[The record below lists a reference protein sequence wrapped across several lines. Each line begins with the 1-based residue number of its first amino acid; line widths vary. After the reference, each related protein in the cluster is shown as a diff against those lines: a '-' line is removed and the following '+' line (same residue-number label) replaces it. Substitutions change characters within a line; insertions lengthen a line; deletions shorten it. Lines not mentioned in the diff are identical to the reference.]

1 MKTRKAVLGSVLL
14 QAHLK
19 LKEIKDGGRI
29 VRQGGAFGDAKND
42 TEIRADK
49 VLGAFI
55 RDRLA
60 EIAMPGRIFVEG
72 VSETGEVRG
81 PPPLT
86 DFYVD
91 PLDGSLNYMT
101 RGPTTG
107 LPHGGCITMTHPV
120 PGRET
125 LFGHIMAAGIVDYRT
140 GELWLSEYTADSAWS
155 GGDDS
160 SFFTEFFPTPP
171 ACAVAAR
178 TDRREKLDPGAM
190 VVICEMYYA
199 SNRAR
204 VEKMFRDHPKGW
216 FRNPGSAAY
225 EMALV
230 STGQAAAYICDQQK
244 HHELGAGYALV
255 KGAGG
260 VVVDFEGEPYDSRPH
275 SFNSQSPVILA
286 ANQAIAD
293 QILELLRKAG

>member
-1 MKTRKAVLGSVLL
+1 MMARKAALGSVLL

-19 LKEIKDGGRI
+19 LKEIKDGERI
-29 VRQGGAFGDAKND
+29 VRQGGAFGDAKTD

-55 RDRLA
+55 RDKLLELRL
-60 EIAMPGRIFVEG
+60 PGRIVVEG
-72 VSETGEVRG
+72 DPQTHETAGQ
-81 PPPLT
+81 PPRS

-101 RGPTTG
+101 RGSTAG
-107 LPHGGCITMTHPV
+107 LPHSGCITVQHPV
-120 PGRET
+120 PGRKAMFDHT
-125 LFGHIMAAGIVDYRT
+125 VAAGIVDYRT
-140 GELWLSEYTADSAWS
+140 GELWLSEYSAMSPWS
-155 GGDDS
+155 GGADS
-160 SFFTEFFPTPP
+160 SFFTEFFPMFP
-171 ACAVAAR
+171 ACVMAAR
-178 TDRREKLDPGAM
+178 TDQREKLDLGSM
-190 VVICEMYYA
+190 IVIGEMYYPE
-199 SNRAR
+199 NRERLAR
-204 VEKMFRDHPKGW
+204 MFAGKKGW
-216 FRNPGSAAY
+216 LRNPGSAAY

-230 STGQAAAYICDQQK
+230 STGQAAAFICDRQK

-260 VVVDFEGEPYDSRPH
+260 VVVDFEGRPYDNCDYD
-275 SFNSQSPVILA
+275 FKSQSPVILA